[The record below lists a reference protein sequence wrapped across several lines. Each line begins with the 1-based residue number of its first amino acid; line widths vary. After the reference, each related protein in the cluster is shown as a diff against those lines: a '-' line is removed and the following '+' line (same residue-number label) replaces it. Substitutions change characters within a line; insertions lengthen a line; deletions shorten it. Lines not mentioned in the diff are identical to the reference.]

1 MDPTESTYDYVIV
14 GGGTAGSVIANR
26 LTEDPGTTVCLIEG
40 GPDDRNL
47 EHVLRLRDWLSVL
60 DGELDYGYTTVEQPR
75 GNSHI
80 LHSRARVLGGCSS
93 HNTLISFRPFAE
105 DLDDW
110 VAAGAEGWDNATVQ
124 SYADRIRCNIVPV
137 AEKDRNTMVRDWVV
151 SAAEAAGVPVV
162 EDFNA
167 LTSHGGG
174 FACGAGFLSIA
185 YDPYTGHRSSASVAY
200 LHPIM
205 DVRDNLTVML
215 ETWVDRLLFDGDRAT
230 GVSATAKDGTRTTVS
245 ARREVVLCAGAVDS
259 PRLLMLSGVGNA
271 EELREVG
278 VEPRHDLPGVGENL
292 LDHPESIIMWE
303 TSRPVPTNTVMH
315 SDAGLFVRRDDSD
328 PRPDLMFHIY
338 QVPFDDNTRRLGYE
352 SPPDG
357 YAVCMTPNIPR
368 ARSRGKLRLA
378 SSDPREKPELDFR
391 YFTDP
396 EGYDE
401 RTIVDGLRIA
411 REVAATEPFRSWIT
425 REVAPGPGVQSDEE
439 LSEYGRRAAHT
450 VYHPAGT
457 CRMGAVDDDGAVVD
471 PRLRVRGLRGLR
483 VADASVFPTLPT
495 PNPMV
500 MVLALGERAADLIRR
515 DALAGEGTADR

>member
-1 MDPTESTYDYVIV
+1 MSNEETTYDYVIV
-14 GGGTAGSVIANR
+14 GGGTAGSVIADR
-26 LTEDPGTTVCLIEG
+26 LTEDPDTTVCVIEG
-40 GPDDRNL
+40 GPDDRDL
-47 EHVLRLRDWLSVL
+47 EHVLRLRDWLGVL
-60 DGELDYGYTTVEQPR
+60 GGDLDYGYTTTEQPN

-105 DLDDW
+105 DLDEW

-124 SYADRIRCNIVPV
+124 SYADRIKCNIIPI
-137 AEKDRNTMVRDWVV
+137 AEKDRNTMVKDWVS
-151 SAAEAAGVPVV
+151 SASKAANVPVI

-174 FACGAGFLSIA
+174 FAEGTGFLSIA
-185 YDPYTGHRSSASVAY
+185 YDPYTGYRSSASVAY

-205 DVRDNLTVML
+205 DVRANLTMLL
-215 ETWVDRLLFDGDRAT
+215 ETWVDRILFDGDRAT
-230 GVSATAKDGTRTTVS
+230 GVAATTSDGERITVN
-245 ARREVVLCAGAVDS
+245 ARHEVILAAGAIDS
-259 PRLLMLSGVGNA
+259 PRLLMLSGVGDS
-271 EELREVG
+271 EELASVG
-278 VEPRHDLPGVGENL
+278 IDSHHHLPGVGENL
-292 LDHPESIIMWE
+292 QDHPESIIMWE
-303 TSRPVPTNTVMH
+303 TNERVPENTVMD
-315 SDAGLFVRRDDSD
+315 SDAALFVRRDDSD

-338 QVPFDDNTRRLGYE
+338 QIPFDDNTKRLGYA
-352 SPPDG
+352 SPEDG

-368 ARSRGKLRLA
+368 SRSRGRLYLT
-378 SSDPREKPELDFR
+378 SDDPKVQPALDFG

-396 EGYDE
+396 DGYDE
-401 RTIVDGLRIA
+401 QTIVDGLKIA
-411 REVAATEPFRSWIT
+411 REVAATEPFKSWIK
-425 REVAPGPGVQSDEE
+425 REVAPGPEVRTDEE

-471 PRLRVRGLRGLR
+471 PRLRVRGLKGLR

-500 MVLALGERAADLIRR
+500 MVLALGERAADLIRQ
-515 DALAGEGTADR
+515 DRSAAKEENR